1 MKTRTS
7 LIIDATNNFNNKYS
21 NKSLKE
27 FYKIIDTVDIPS
39 FQKIFFNYD
48 LEVFSNI
55 NELLTVIISISQH
68 PFVDNKQEEVIV
80 KSGLASNLT
89 TEAFQKTLKDPKL
102 WKRHRGKMLPE
113 EVYYHQYYDDLN
125 TYENIFVINNSNKL
139 NNSYIFS
146 FNLSSTGNAI
156 AIFGLVHLSANDW
169 SSSE

>member
-113 EVYYHQYYDDLN
+113 EVYYHQ
-125 TYENIFVINNSNKL
+125 
-139 NNSYIFS
+139 
-146 FNLSSTGNAI
+146 
-156 AIFGLVHLSANDW
+156 
-169 SSSE
+169 